1 MVARKMLADIN
12 IVGISILIVALKL
25 LNTSERTYN
34 TAFDSM
40 CNELKDTDYKAKDLN
55 ALSGIIFGY
64 LKK

>member
-1 MVARKMLADIN
+1 MDGKKLLSDCNV
-12 IVGISILIVALKL
+12 VGISILIVALKL
-25 LNTSERTYN
+25 LNTSERTYS

-40 CNELKDTDYKAKDLN
+40 CNELKDTEFQAKDLN